1 MISTKTDS
9 ARRTL
14 FSFAGIAS
22 IRGLT
27 AISQLIIIAVA
38 SQIFEKDAFGRFVIC
53 YALARVLQAGCGL
66 GAQSYLLKDIP
77 YRQAHGR
84 PWHSIRSAVFF
95 FVIAP
100 FAICLSTAIFFE
112 TLVFLKIP
120 FYPLLKG
127 QGATITIFAFLWTI
141 LATLAAYVR
150 TLRSSSEAMLL
161 SELAVPATL
170 LLTMGL
176 GWLAGE
182 ISVVWL
188 FLGASLFLFLGE
200 LLMLG
205 WHTWKSWLPVGGV
218 NGEPVPFTELR
229 AYWGTVLL
237 STMTGQLDII
247 LVGTVLSPAAVGIYT
262 IIKRITN
269 VMTLA
274 VSVVVWMYAPQIS
287 RASAVQ
293 NITTL
298 SHIARRSMQFT
309 LGPAVIILISL
320 LVTLPW
326 WTTYFNIS
334 TNETFWLI
342 LALMLCGQI
351 LSISMGS
358 TMMFA
363 TQTGQPLLMVKSLS
377 RAVAIVAPLILIA
390 GSTIGIT
397 GVAAAQLV
405 MVVLM
410 KWPVRRY
417 LLKEQGLD
425 VSFTVLFRKPSSTK
439 EVLFKD

>member
-1 MISTKTDS
+1 
-9 ARRTL
+9 
-14 FSFAGIAS
+14 
-22 IRGLT
+22 
-27 AISQLIIIAVA
+27 
-38 SQIFEKDAFGRFVIC
+38 
-53 YALARVLQAGCGL
+53 
-66 GAQSYLLKDIP
+66 
-77 YRQAHGR
+77 
-84 PWHSIRSAVFF
+84 
-95 FVIAP
+95 
-100 FAICLSTAIFFE
+100 
-112 TLVFLKIP
+112 
-120 FYPLLKG
+120 
-127 QGATITIFAFLWTI
+127 
-141 LATLAAYVR
+141 
-150 TLRSSSEAMLL
+150 
-161 SELAVPATL
+161 
-170 LLTMGL
+170 
-176 GWLAGE
+176 
-182 ISVVWL
+182 
-188 FLGASLFLFLGE
+188 
-200 LLMLG
+200 
-205 WHTWKSWLPVGGV
+205 
-218 NGEPVPFTELR
+218 
-229 AYWGTVLL
+229 
-237 STMTGQLDII
+237 
-247 LVGTVLSPAAVGIYT
+247 
-262 IIKRITN
+262 
-269 VMTLA
+269 MTLA